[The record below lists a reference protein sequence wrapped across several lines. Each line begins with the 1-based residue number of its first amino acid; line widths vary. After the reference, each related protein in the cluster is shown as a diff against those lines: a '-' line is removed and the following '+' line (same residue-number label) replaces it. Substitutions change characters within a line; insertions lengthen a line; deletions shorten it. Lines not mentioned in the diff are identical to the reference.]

1 MPWHYIILSDGMP
14 FTRPTSLFCF
24 YAAPFRW
31 MPLCAAMVKKREFC
45 STYLRTE
52 LPCHLFAILLLES
65 FVHFPPFI
73 CLLFSLSVMFSS
85 LHLHE
90 LQHVRLP
97 CLSQSPRVCS
107 DSCPFSQWC
116 HPTISS
122 FNHYTSLESWIFTL
136 CLTLNLTT
144 TLFHCLNCPSFS
156 HWELFSWFLC
166 NFVVF

>member
-1 MPWHYIILSDGMP
+1 METTSQCRFVQCPSQEQTGITSFVEDHRSKVPWHYIILSDGMP

-107 DSCPFSQWC
+107 DSCPFSQ
-116 HPTISS
+116 
-122 FNHYTSLESWIFTL
+122 
-136 CLTLNLTT
+136 
-144 TLFHCLNCPSFS
+144 
-156 HWELFSWFLC
+156 
-166 NFVVF
+166 